1 MFGLLILVISA
12 GFFVY
17 SYQYH
22 GMAGEAGPGMFPRMI
37 ACVTGIISV
46 ILMIGAFVGE
56 KKPDIIEGEKNT
68 DHKVFWCSLV
78 LVALY
83 VITWKY
89 VPFMIRTENFPTGH
103 ELGHE
108 ILQKI
113 CDYLFNGLYCG
124 HLPDLRKYFPDLTV
138 IRRFLNG

>member
-89 VPFMIRTENFPTGH
+89 VPFMIRTEIFLLAMSWVMKFSKKFAIIYSTVFTVAIYLIFANIFR
-103 ELGHE
+103 
-108 ILQKI
+108 IL
-113 CDYLFNGLYCG
+113 L
-124 HLPDLRKYFPDLTV
+124 
-138 IRRFLNG
+138 